1 VTDHWSEAPTLHG
14 EFVLLRPTAMVDVD
28 GLARAHDDP
37 ETLRFFPYG
46 IESEPPSVASVGHAL
61 RSGRQTLTQVDA
73 ATGEIV
79 GTTSIYNMSEP
90 HGRVTVGYTW
100 LASRVRG
107 TAINAESKLL
117 VLEHA
122 FDTLGARRVE
132 LNVDDQ
138 NVRSRAAVTAIG
150 ATQEG
155 ELRRHARRRDGTV
168 RTTIVY
174 SVTDDEW
181 PRVRDGLR
189 ERISRRSGNR
199 PAGRPVPVAD
209 PARARSAR

>member
-1 VTDHWSEAPTLHG
+1 MDSGGNVTDHWSKPPTLRG
-14 EFVLLRPTAMVDVD
+14 EFVLLRPTTPADVD

-46 IESEPPSVASVGHAL
+46 IESEPPSVASVDHAL

-79 GTTSIYNMSEP
+79 GTTSIYNMSEL

-117 VLEHA
+117 VLEHV
-122 FDTLGARRVE
+122 FGTLGARRVE

-150 ATQEG
+150 ATEEG
-155 ELRRHARRRDGTV
+155 ALRRHARRRDGTV

-174 SVTDDEW
+174 SVTDEEW
-181 PRVRDGLR
+181 TRVRDGLLA
-189 ERISRRSGNR
+189 RISRRSANR
-199 PAGRPVPVAD
+199 PAAD
-209 PARARSAR
+209 GLAR